1 MAKPN
6 ATLTDKPASKEAS
19 KHKKPPLAVA
29 IMLGFLALLAAYIF
43 ATGGNAKSVTIAPG
57 TNQPTITKTETA
69 HAGAMGIFGGAQSLG
84 YGMNKTRR
92 LGRWLQRNP
101 ATQQRRPY
109 LHPQRSRR

>member
-43 ATGGNAKSVTIAPG
+43 ATGGNAKSVTIAPRHQPA
-57 TNQPTITKTETA
+57 NHHPKPKQPTQARWVSLVVPKASDTA
-69 HAGAMGIFGGAQSLG
+69 
-84 YGMNKTRR
+84 
-92 LGRWLQRNP
+92 
-101 ATQQRRPY
+101 
-109 LHPQRSRR
+109 